1 MVPQPAPGGYD
12 AVVFAGGGCRCFW
25 QAGFWSSAAPALGLE
40 PRVVSAVSA
49 GAAFACAIFADTIDR
64 VLDEFVGRVAANPR
78 NVYPGNALRGDPV
91 FPHERIYRGTILATL
106 DAQALERLHAGPEIR
121 IAVGRRPAWSGARLA
136 VALGLVAFLA
146 EQSRRRQV
154 HAVWGRR
161 FGFRHETASVRACR
175 TPEELANLVL
185 HSSCTPPITP
195 FYDREGDAVFDGG
208 IVDPVPLEAAA
219 PAERTL
225 VLLTRSF
232 PEEALPRQSGL
243 TYVAPSQPVPVAK
256 WDYTRPDLVE
266 RTYELGRQDGERFA
280 ESASRC
286 RAA

>member
-78 NVYPGNALRGDPV
+78 NVHPGNALRGDPV

-136 VALGLVAFLA
+136 VALGVVAFLA

-161 FGFRHETASVRACR
+161 FGFWHETASVRACR

-195 FYDREGDAVFDGG
+195 FYDRDGDAVFDGG
-208 IVDPVPLEAAA
+208 IVDPGPLEAAA

-266 RTYELGRQDGERFA
+266 RTYELGRQDGLRFA